1 MGTIS
6 RIGKKLFYFTAF
18 LFIGSCSQDQIAI
31 GENVTLDCVH
41 QNSSGTIPSDLY
53 EMVSIIQ
60 TDEYPP
66 FTKELTVCGITL
78 IARDDVS
85 DVFMM
90 RVGQTI
96 GCLLYTSPSPRD

>member
-1 MGTIS
+1 MGTILK
-6 RIGKKLFYFTAF
+6 IGKNLFYFTVF

-31 GENVTLDCVH
+31 GENITLDCVQ
-41 QNSSGTIPSDLY
+41 QNSSGIIPSYLY
-53 EMVSIIQ
+53 EVGSIIQ
-60 TDEYPP
+60 TDKYPP
-66 FTKELTVCGITL
+66 FTKKLIVCGITL

-96 GCLLYTSPSPRD
+96 SEMFSIHE

>member
-1 MGTIS
+1 ML
-6 RIGKKLFYFTAF
+6 K
-18 LFIGSCSQDQIAI
+18 QDQIVYWRKSNF
-31 GENVTLDCVH
+31 GLRSPKCF
-41 QNSSGTIPSDLY
+41 SGTIPINLY
-53 EMVSIIQ
+53 EMGSIIQ

-66 FTKELTVCGITL
+66 FTKKLTVCGITL

-96 GCLLYTSPSPRD
+96 GEKCFQFMKRQIR